1 MKRIL
6 LTAVLTVITTC
17 LVTSS
22 AYSWIIVDTSSAPS
36 IPLEGYFK
44 TVHDIDNML
53 MKNFRNYAG
62 AFPLAN
68 VGGYPIGDA
77 YIGDFPHMYFG
88 VSAAIGCANMKYYD
102 EDIPREERVY
112 PAYAPNPVLSLGF
125 GLVKGFD
132 LLFKVMIL
140 TDGIYRP
147 PLNEKSAK
155 LSKINFYSG
164 GAKLRK
170 NLIEEKKILP
180 NLFGF
185 GGLTISAG
193 VDYMEGIIGINGQY
207 NYTLNGVYLGP
218 PVPTPGYY
226 NIDFYAYYNF
236 NLHWLMLTVN
246 AQALAYVKFLWI
258 FDLYAGFGAAL
269 TYGYTKLDGSGVG
282 WISNPSLG
290 DLGIIRAYA
299 SYNKRPRAFM
309 GLFVAG
315 LEINIWILK
324 LNFETMVNIS
334 NGKDINLQLGT
345 RFQF

>member
-6 LTAVLTVITTC
+6 LTVVLTVIATC

-22 AYSWIIVDTSSAPS
+22 AYSWVVVDTSGTSVP
-36 IPLEGYFK
+36 IPLESYINI
-44 TVHDIDNML
+44 THEIDNTL
-53 MKNFRNYAG
+53 RKNFVNYAS

-88 VSAAIGCANMKYYD
+88 VSGTVGCANMKYHD
-102 EDIPREERVY
+102 EDIPREKNVY
-112 PAYAPNPVLSLGF
+112 PAYAPNPVLNLGF

-132 LLFKVMIL
+132 ILFKVMIL

-164 GAKLRK
+164 GAKIRK
-170 NLIEEKKILP
+170 NLIGEKKILP
-180 NLFGF
+180 HLLSF
-185 GGLTISAG
+185 GGLTLSAG
-193 VDYMEGIIGINGQY
+193 ADYMEGLIGINGQY
-207 NYTLNGVYLGP
+207 DYTLNNVYVNP
-218 PVPTPGYY
+218 PGAFF
-226 NIDFYAYYNF
+226 NLDFYAFYNF
-236 NLHWLMLTVN
+236 NLRWLMLSAN

-258 FDLYAGFGAAL
+258 FDLYAGFGAAV
-269 TYGYTKLDGSGVG
+269 TWGYTKLDGSGVG
-282 WISNPSLG
+282 LIWNVTLG
-290 DLGIIRAYA
+290 NLGILRAYA
-299 SYNKRPRAFM
+299 SNEKRPRAFM